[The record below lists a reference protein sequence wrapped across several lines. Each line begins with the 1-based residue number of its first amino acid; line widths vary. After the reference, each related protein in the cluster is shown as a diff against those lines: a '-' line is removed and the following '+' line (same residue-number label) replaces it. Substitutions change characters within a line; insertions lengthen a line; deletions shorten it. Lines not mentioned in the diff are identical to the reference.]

1 MDPLYKMP
9 VILSLGNERKKIY
22 YGKQSTDLEE
32 KVRFSPWMQNVLL
45 LGYIEPNFGSI
56 FLFLIIGF

>member
-22 YGKQSTDLEE
+22 YGKQNTDLEE

-45 LGYIEPNFGSI
+45 LG
-56 FLFLIIGF
+56 